1 MTITDQTQPLTSP
14 LVADVYRD
22 IHKGIRS
29 YLFSVVS
36 EAGSIDPSDRTSR
49 SALAQR
55 VSSLASLLESH
66 AEHEDGFFQPVIE
79 VHQPRLAEIV
89 ATDHARFE
97 VRFRDITEMALLL
110 GDGPRDARFVTQQL
124 YLELASFTGAY
135 LQHQDLEERVV
146 MPAIEAA
153 IGADARARDRRRPSW
168 RASRPTRWPTSLAV
182 MLPAM
187 NVDDRSELLG
197 GIQAGAPAEVF
208 AGVWGLA
215 GSVLTPAD
223 LTAVATRLGIPA

>member
-89 ATDHARFE
+89 AADHARFE
-97 VRFRDITEMALLL
+97 VRFQDITEMALML

-146 MPAIEAA
+146 NPAIEAA
-153 IGADARARDRRRPSW
+153 IGADALREIDAALV
-168 RASRPTRWPTSLAV
+168 ASIPPHEMADALAV

-208 AGVWGLA
+208 AGIWGLA

>member
-1 MTITDQTQPLTSP
+1 MTITDQTQPLSSP

-36 EAGSIDPSDRTSR
+36 EAGSIDPSDQTSR

-66 AEHEDGFFQPVIE
+66 AEHEDRFFQPVIE
-79 VHQPRLAEIV
+79 AHQPRLAEIV
-89 ATDHARFE
+89 TSDHARFE

-146 MPAIEAA
+146 NPAMEAA
-153 IGADARARDRRRPSW
+153 IGAEALREIDAALV
-168 RASRPTRWPTSLAV
+168 ASIPPHEMADALAV

-187 NVDDRSELLG
+187 NVDDRTELLG
-197 GIQAGAPAEVF
+197 GIHAGAPAEVF
-208 AGVWGLA
+208 AGIWGLA
-215 GSVLTPAD
+215 GSVLAPAEVTQ
-223 LTAVATRLGIPA
+223 LAGRLGIPA